1 MATLISASVGVDLEF
16 VYRSDVTEHSIA
28 IVILFAQITTVSV
41 GISNV
46 QAQLVLSCA
55 GEVGYLSALMSG
67 VTVTS
72 VLDISNVFTKRW

>member
-1 MATLISASVGVDLEF
+1 MATLISPSVGVLLSLF
-16 VYRSDVTEHSIA
+16 TAQTSHSIA

-41 GISNV
+41 GISDV